1 MNKIKLGLLIAIVSL
16 VTVGLAACRPQ
27 ATQIEV
33 QRIDVVRGDVVQSV
47 NVDGSLSLVQDRK
60 LTFDTSGK
68 VAEVS
73 VKEGDRVT
81 EGQVLASIDVTTP
94 LEYTLKAA
102 EQAVKTAELGV
113 KTAEL
118 AMKTP
123 EIALKAAEIDLE
135 LANNSFLELT
145 SPYPFTTYRF
155 VIPECV
161 EAISVAQQYI
171 TEAQIEFQKGLEGKP
186 YSITTVDE
194 KLINAQERLD
204 VAEEKLAAGLSAG
217 IQPVGLEYWTLREVQ
232 LQVDKAQL
240 AVDKA
245 ENDLEQARNN
255 VDIAETNLD
264 KATTELDRIKDEMEK
279 GVLLAPFDG
288 IIASVNVEVGDI
300 LSSVSY
306 ATTTA
311 FEIID
316 PTRME
321 LKADVDEIDIPD
333 VQEGLKVI
341 IEVDA
346 LPDIQFGGEVT
357 FISSLPKVE
366 GGLVLYTVTVGFDV
380 PEGSALKAGMSATA
394 DIIIDERHD
403 VLLVPNR
410 AITLDSSGNPTV
422 KVMVNEQIQ
431 ERQVVTGISDG
442 FNTEI
447 VNGLAD
453 GEVVV
458 IEKKSSPEPT
468 GSGSFFFGD

>member
-1 MNKIKLGLLIAIVSL
+1 MKKIKLGLLIAIVSL

-27 ATQIEV
+27 TAQIEV

-60 LTFDTSGK
+60 LAFDTSGE
-68 VAEVS
+68 VAEVR

-81 EGQVLASIDVTTP
+81 QGQVLASLATSS

-102 EQAVKTAELGV
+102 GQAVKTAEQGV
-113 KTAEL
+113 KSAEL

-135 LANNSFLELT
+135 LANNSLLELT

-161 EAISVAQQYI
+161 EAIRIAQQYI
-171 TEAQIEFQKGLEGKP
+171 TEAQVEFQKGIEGKS

-194 KLINAQERLD
+194 KLVNAQERLD
-204 VAEEKLAAGLSAG
+204 GAEEKLAAGLSAG

-232 LQVDKAQL
+232 LQIDKAQL

-245 ENDLEQARNN
+245 GNDLEQARNN
-255 VDIAETNLD
+255 VDIAENNLD

-288 IIASVNVEVGDI
+288 IIASVNVEEGDI
-300 LSSVSY
+300 LSSLSY
-306 ATTTA
+306 ATTAA

-321 LKADVDEIDIPD
+321 LKADVDEIDIPE
-333 VQEGLKVI
+333 VQEGQEVI

-346 LPDIQFGGEVT
+346 LPNVQFDGEVT
-357 FISSLPKVE
+357 FISPLPKVE

-380 PEGSALKAGMSATA
+380 PESSGLKAGMSATA
-394 DIIIDERHD
+394 DIIIDEQYD

-410 AITLDSSGNPTV
+410 VITLDGSGNSTV
-422 KVMVNEQIQ
+422 KIMVNEQVQ

-447 VNGLAD
+447 VSGLAEGD
-453 GEVVV
+453 VVV
-458 IEKKSSPEPT
+458 IEKKVSTESS
-468 GSGSFFFGD
+468 GSGGFLFGD

>member
-1 MNKIKLGLLIAIVSL
+1 MKKIKLGLLIAIVSL

-27 ATQIEV
+27 TAQIEV

-60 LTFDTSGK
+60 LAFDTSGE
-68 VAEVS
+68 VAEVR

-81 EGQVLASIDVTTP
+81 QGQVLASLATSS

-102 EQAVKTAELGV
+102 GQAVKTAEQGV
-113 KTAEL
+113 KSAEL

-135 LANNSFLELT
+135 LANNSLLELT

-161 EAISVAQQYI
+161 EAIRIAQQYI
-171 TEAQIEFQKGLEGKP
+171 TEAQVEFQKGIEGKS

-194 KLINAQERLD
+194 KLVNAQERLD
-204 VAEEKLAAGLSAG
+204 GAEEKLAAGLSAG

-232 LQVDKAQL
+232 LQIDKAQL

-245 ENDLEQARNN
+245 GNDLEQARNN
-255 VDIAETNLD
+255 VDIAENNLD

-288 IIASVNVEVGDI
+288 IIASVNVEEGDI
-300 LSSVSY
+300 LSSLSY
-306 ATTTA
+306 ATTAA

-321 LKADVDEIDIPD
+321 LKADVDEIDIPE
-333 VQEGLKVI
+333 VQEGQEVI

-346 LPDIQFGGEVT
+346 LPNVQFDGEVT
-357 FISSLPKVE
+357 FISPLPKVE

-380 PEGSALKAGMSATA
+380 PEGSGLKAGMSATA
-394 DIIIDERHD
+394 DIIIDEQYD

-410 AITLDSSGNPTV
+410 VITLDGSGNSTV
-422 KVMVNEQIQ
+422 KIMVNEQVQ

-447 VNGLAD
+447 VSGLAEGD
-453 GEVVV
+453 VVV
-458 IEKKSSPEPT
+458 IEKKVSTESS
-468 GSGSFFFGD
+468 GSGGFLFGD

>member
-1 MNKIKLGLLIAIVSL
+1 MKKIKLGLLIAIVSL

-27 ATQIEV
+27 TAQIEV
-33 QRIDVVRGDVVQSV
+33 QKIDVIRGDVVQSV
-47 NVDGSLSLVQDRK
+47 DVDGSLSLVQDRK
-60 LTFDTSGK
+60 LIFDTSG
-68 VAEVS
+68 EVVEVR
-73 VKEGDRVT
+73 VKEGDRIT
-81 EGQVLASIDVTTP
+81 QGQVLASLDVTP

-102 EQAVKTAELGV
+102 EQAVKTAEQGV
-113 KTAEL
+113 KTAGL

-145 SPYPFTTYRF
+145 SPYPFITYRF
-155 VIPECV
+155 IIPESV
-161 EAISVAQQYI
+161 EAIRIAQQYI
-171 TEAQIEFQKGLEGKP
+171 KEAQVEFQEGLEGNP
-186 YSITTVDE
+186 YSITTVNE
-194 KLINAQERLD
+194 KLIKAQERLD
-204 VAEEKLAAGLSAG
+204 EAEEKLAAGLSAG

-232 LQVDKAQL
+232 LQVDKAKL
-240 AVDKA
+240 ALDKA

-255 VDIAETNLD
+255 VDIAENNLD
-264 KATTELDRIKDEMEK
+264 KATTELDRITDEMEK
-279 GVLLAPFDG
+279 AVLFAPFDG

-300 LSSVSY
+300 MSSVSY
-306 ATTTA
+306 ATTAA

-321 LKADVDEIDIPD
+321 LKADVDEMDIPE
-333 VQEGLKVI
+333 VQEGQRVV

-346 LPDIQFGGEVT
+346 LPDVLFDGEVT
-357 FISSLPKVE
+357 FISPLPKVE
-366 GGLVLYTVTVGFDV
+366 GGLVLYSVTVGFDV
-380 PEGSALKAGMSATA
+380 PEGSGLKAGMSATA
-394 DIIIDERHD
+394 DIIIEERHG

-422 KVMVNEQIQ
+422 KVMVNEQTQ
-431 ERQVVTGISDG
+431 ERQVVIGISDG

-447 VNGLAD
+447 VSGLSD

-468 GSGSFFFGD
+468 GSGGFLFGD

>member
-1 MNKIKLGLLIAIVSL
+1 MKKIKLGLLIAIVSL

-27 ATQIEV
+27 TEQTEV

-47 NVDGSLSLVQDRK
+47 DVDGSLSLVQDRK
-60 LTFDTSGK
+60 LTFDTSGE
-68 VAEVS
+68 VAEVK

-81 EGQVLASIDVTTP
+81 QGQVLASLDISS
-94 LEYTLKAA
+94 LKYTLKAA
-102 EQAVKTAELGV
+102 EQAVTTAEQGV
-113 KTAEL
+113 KAAEL

-135 LANNSFLELT
+135 LANNSLLELT

-155 VIPECV
+155 IIPESV
-161 EAISVAQQYI
+161 EAIRIAQQYI
-171 TEAQIEFQKGLEGKP
+171 REAQVEFQKGLEGKT

-194 KLINAQERLD
+194 KLVNAQERLD

-232 LQVDKAQL
+232 LQIDKAKL

-255 VDIAETNLD
+255 VDIAENNLD
-264 KATTELDRIKDEMEK
+264 KVMTELERIKDEMEK

-300 LSSVSY
+300 LSSLSY
-306 ATTTA
+306 ATTAA

-333 VQEGLKVI
+333 VQEGQRII

-346 LPDIQFGGEVT
+346 LPDVQFEGEVT
-357 FISSLPKVE
+357 FISPLPKVE
-366 GGLVLYTVTVGFDV
+366 SGLVRYSVTVRFDV
-380 PEGSALKAGMSATA
+380 PEGSKLRAGMSATA
-394 DIIIDERHD
+394 DIVIDERHD

-410 AITLDSSGNPTV
+410 AITLDNSGNSTV

-431 ERQVVTGISDG
+431 ERQVVTGISDS

-447 VNGLAD
+447 ASGLAD
-453 GEVVV
+453 GDVVV
-458 IEKKSSPEPT
+458 IEKKISPAST
-468 GSGSFFFGD
+468 GSGGFLFGD